1 MIIELAL
8 GLCFGV
14 LLAVRLISLMIRANK
29 EGKPYH
35 TNVDSDATVA
45 PLQAPSLLSVTVTR
59 GPGES
64 LGQMS
69 ESGQIYF

>member
-1 MIIELAL
+1 MIMELAL

-14 LLAVRLISLMIRANK
+14 LLAVRLIGLVTRASK
-29 EGKPYH
+29 EGRPYH
-35 TNVDSDATVA
+35 RNVDSDATVLA
-45 PLQAPSLLSVTVTR
+45 LQAPSLLSVTVTR

-69 ESGQIYF
+69 DTGKIYL

>member
-1 MIIELAL
+1 MIIALAP

-14 LLAVRLISLMIRANK
+14 LLAVRLISLVIRANK

-35 TNVDSDATVA
+35 RNVDSDVTVVA
-45 PLQAPSLLSVTVTR
+45 LQAPSLLSVTVTR

-64 LGQMS
+64 LEQMS
-69 ESGQIYF
+69 DTGKSYL